1 MFKVNHGTLLDSF
14 TPPVNPPA
22 EIEDPE
28 DSMPAD
34 WVRFFIIC
42 LYANAFIRCN
52 YDDPSGRILCFLI
65 KRILCFLVGRARE
78 DPRPR
83 GVETRGLGRE
93 RSTED
98 LGRVCG
104 KTERMVGRR
113 A

>member
-42 LYANAFIRCN
+42 NYANAFS
-52 YDDPSGRILCFLI
+52 DAFMMILVEELYVSLSNAFYVFL
-65 KRILCFLVGRARE
+65 
-78 DPRPR
+78 
-83 GVETRGLGRE
+83 
-93 RSTED
+93 
-98 LGRVCG
+98 
-104 KTERMVGRR
+104 
-113 A
+113 

>member
-34 WVRFFIIC
+34 WVR
-42 LYANAFIRCN
+42 LYFKWIH
-52 YDDPSGRILCFLI
+52 DDPCGRILCFLI

-83 GVETRGLGRE
+83 GVETRGLGRKC
-93 RSTED
+93 STED
-98 LGRVCG
+98 LGRVCR

-113 A
+113 AGHDRGP

>member
-42 LYANAFIRCN
+42 IYANAFS
-52 YDDPSGRILCFLI
+52 DAFMMILVEELYVSLSNAFYVFL
-65 KRILCFLVGRARE
+65 
-78 DPRPR
+78 
-83 GVETRGLGRE
+83 
-93 RSTED
+93 
-98 LGRVCG
+98 
-104 KTERMVGRR
+104 
-113 A
+113 